1 MIRKPILGRRA
12 FLMGAA
18 SLGSLAA
25 SGLPVS
31 AQSAD
36 VPAAPQL
43 PTREHFVI
51 RGGYV
56 LSMDPAVGELPRG
69 DVHVRDGRIVAVG
82 TNIAAPGASVIDAAD
97 TVVLPG
103 LVETHWHLWNT
114 LLRGMIGEKP
124 NQFYFAM
131 SGALGRVFN
140 PGDVYQG
147 VRLSTIE
154 ALYGGVTTVTD
165 WSHNNQTRAHSEAN
179 IRAIADAGIR
189 ARYLYGPYMGQPNT
203 QSSNMAEL
211 ERFHNEWA
219 RYANEGLITLG
230 LSWRANLLGSFRGQ
244 GGGSAAVE
252 ANMAE
257 LKVAR
262 RLKLP
267 ISVHAASSAAR
278 GGEIAALGEADAL
291 GKDTL
296 LAHGAGARPDE
307 IKLMAETKTPIS
319 TTPTGEAS
327 MGYPLQQIENFLS
340 AGVTVG
346 LGFDSIALSGNADM
360 FRTMKMVQDTEKI
373 RNQAQFK
380 ISSRRVLEL
389 VTIGGA
395 RCLGLENQ
403 IGSLTPGKRADLI
416 MVSLLAPNMAVGP
429 DPANLL
435 VNSAAPANVELVVVD
450 GRILKRDGRL
460 THIDTKRALHQ
471 AAASL
476 KAVRERANWP
486 G

>member
-1 MIRKPILGRRA
+1 MIRRPVVGRRN
-12 FLMGAA
+12 FLLGAA
-18 SLGSLAA
+18 SLGTLAGSGA
-25 SGLPVS
+25 RLSAQSSGLPV
-31 AQSAD
+31 
-36 VPAAPQL
+36 AAPL
-43 PTREHFVI
+43 PPREHFVI
-51 RGGYV
+51 RGAHV
-56 LSMDPAVGELPRG
+56 LSMDAAVGEFARG

-82 TNIAAPGASVIDAAD
+82 ARIDASGASVIEGTDL
-97 TVVLPG
+97 VVLPG
-103 LVETHWHLWNT
+103 LVETHWHLWT
-114 LLRGMIGEKP
+114 SLLRGMIGPSP
-124 NQFYFAM
+124 NQFYFPM
-131 SGALGRVFN
+131 SGALGRVFR

-154 ALYGGVTTVTD
+154 AIHGGVTTVTD
-165 WSHNNQTRAHSEAN
+165 WSHNNQTRDHSEAN
-179 IRAIADAGIR
+179 IKAISDSGIR
-189 ARYLYGPYMGQPNT
+189 ARYLYGPYQGQPND

-211 ERFHNEWA
+211 ERFHNEWS

-230 LSWRANLLGSFRGQ
+230 MSWRGIGNFRGLGTGAGPVQ
-244 GGGSAAVE
+244 

-257 LKVAR
+257 LKVAL

-267 ISVHAASSAAR
+267 ISVHTASSLAR
-278 GGEIAALGEADAL
+278 GGEIAALGEAGAL

-307 IKLMAETKTPIS
+307 IKLMAQTKTPIG

-327 MGYPLQQIENFLS
+327 MGYPLQQIENFL
-340 AGVTVG
+340 AEGVTVG

-360 FRTMKMVQDTEKI
+360 FRTMKMVQDSEKI
-373 RNQAQFK
+373 RNAVQFN
-380 ISSRRVLEL
+380 IPSRRVIEL
-389 VTIGGA
+389 ATIGGA
-395 RCLGLENQ
+395 RCLGLDDQ

-416 MVSLLAPNMAVGP
+416 MVSLLAPNMSVGP

-450 GRILKRDGRL
+450 GRILKRDGSL
-460 THIDTKRALHQ
+460 TNVDVKRSLHE

-476 KAVRERANWP
+476 KAVRERANWQ

>member
-1 MIRKPILGRRA
+1 MIDATRLGRRGLLA
-12 FLMGAA
+12 GGA
-18 SLGSLAA
+18 SLAALAA
-25 SGLPVS
+25 SGLRLS
-31 AQSAD
+31 AQTAD
-36 VPAAPQL
+36 VPAASPL
-43 PTREHFVI
+43 PAREHLLI
-51 RGGYV
+51 RGAYV

-69 DVHVRDGRIVAVG
+69 YVHVRDGRIVAVG
-82 TNIAAPGASVIDAAD
+82 PNLSAPGATVIDGAD

-103 LVETHWHLWNT
+103 LVESHWHLWT
-114 LLRGMIGEKP
+114 SLLRGMVGQAPET
-124 NQFYFAM
+124 FYFPM
-131 SGALGRVFN
+131 SGALGRVFR
-140 PGDVYQG
+140 PADVYQG

-165 WSHNNQTRAHSEAN
+165 WSHNNQSREHAEAN
-179 IRAIADAGIR
+179 IKALADAGIR
-189 ARYLYGPYMGQPNT
+189 ARYLYGPYQGQPNN
-203 QSSNMAEL
+203 QSSDMAEL
-211 ERFHNEWA
+211 ERLHNQWA
-219 RYANEGLITLG
+219 RYANDGLITLG
-230 LSWRANLLGSFRGQ
+230 MSWRGIGNFRGL
-244 GGGSAAVE
+244 GAGSGVIE

-257 LKVAR
+257 LKVAQ

-267 ISVHAASSAAR
+267 VSVHAASSLQRA
-278 GGEIAALGEADAL
+278 GEVAALGEAGAL
-291 GKDTL
+291 GPHLL

-307 IKLMAETKTPIS
+307 IKLMAETRTPIS

-327 MGYPLQQIENFLS
+327 MGYPLQQIESFLS
-340 AGVTVG
+340 AGVNVG

-380 ISSRRVLEL
+380 LASRRVLEL
-389 VTIGGA
+389 ATIMGA
-395 RCLGLENQ
+395 RCLGLDGE

-450 GRILKRDGRL
+450 GRVLKRAGRL
-460 THIDTKRALHQ
+460 THIDTRRALQ
-471 AAASL
+471 EAAASL
-476 KAVRERANWP
+476 KAVRERANWR